1 MEYKKEGNIGNA
13 LYMESKDGGSY
24 NAGIVSD
31 IKDGKVIVLDADG
44 KKHQYSVNN
53 KKIIGYWEAVKDKPS
68 SMADIA
74 PKSPVIFPASSEEKI
89 NEEEITTNPET
100 KLEVFTGI
108 VNTIK
113 YSLNVRAGAG
123 KQFRV
128 IKTLPKGSKIELYT
142 EKVDGWYKLADGSGY
157 VDANLIRGG

>member
-1 MEYKKEGNIGNA
+1 MEYKKEGNIGDI
-13 LYMESKDGGSY
+13 LVMDGIGE
-24 NAGIVSD
+24 AGVVSD
-31 IKDGKVIVLDADG
+31 LKDGKVITLDSDG

-53 KKIIGYWEAVKDKPS
+53 KKIIGYKEAVKDKPS

-74 PKSPVIFPASSEEKI
+74 PKSPASSEEKI
-89 NEEEITTNPET
+89 NEEKLTTNPET
-100 KLEVFTGI
+100 ELEIFTGI

-123 KQFRV
+123 KQYRV
-128 IKTLPKGSKIELYT
+128 VNTLPKGSKIELYT
-142 EKVDGWYKLADGSGY
+142 EKVDGWYKLTDGSGY